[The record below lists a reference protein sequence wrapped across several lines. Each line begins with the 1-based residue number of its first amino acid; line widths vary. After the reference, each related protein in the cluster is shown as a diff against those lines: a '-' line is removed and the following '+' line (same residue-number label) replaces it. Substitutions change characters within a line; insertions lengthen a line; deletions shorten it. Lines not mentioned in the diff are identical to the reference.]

1 MRLSRTLLAL
11 ALAAGIGL
19 SLATPASAHSRA
31 GLLERFRPVLV
42 FQDDEA
48 FRPIRV
54 ERFVGDSNLEA
65 ATSPT
70 TWVVVDPHPRANSLP
85 TTSPPV
91 WRLNQRDCFAG
102 APLGDLPC
110 YVAAAG
116 EKRRGTIYGR
126 VARDG
131 GAIVL
136 QYWLFY
142 YDDLYSYPFLP
153 PGTIWQSHEGD
164 WEVVNV
170 VLSRHERPL
179 AVGYSQHCSGEVRS
193 WDDTSRWKSHP
204 KVFVALGSHA
214 NYFEPGVH
222 SFDPT
227 CLPADV
233 VAFFQQAG
241 LPLPADVVDA
251 AGTSERARVARLS
264 RHHPPRW
271 LAFPGFWGEL
281 QYFHAPPPVGTVP
294 FGTSPQGPAFHAV
307 WSQPLA
313 TLATWH

>member
-1 MRLSRTLLAL
+1 MRLGRTLLAL

-19 SLATPASAHSRA
+19 TLVTPASAHSRA
-31 GLLERFRPVLV
+31 RLLERFQPVL
-42 FQDDEA
+42 FFHADEA

-54 ERFVGDSNLEA
+54 ETFVDDSNLEA
-65 ATSPT
+65 ATSQT
-70 TWVVVDPHPRANSLP
+70 TWVVVDPDPGADSLP

-91 WRLNQRDCFAG
+91 WRLNQRECFAG

-116 EKRRGTIYGR
+116 EHSRSTVYGR
-126 VARDG
+126 VTHEGDAT
-131 GAIVL
+131 VL

-153 PGTIWQSHEGD
+153 PGAIWQSHEGD

-170 VLSRHERPL
+170 VLSHHKKPL

-193 WDDTSRWKSHP
+193 WDDTSRWKGHP
-204 KVFVALGSHA
+204 KVFVAVGSHA

-222 SFDPT
+222 PFDPA

-233 VAFFQQAG
+233 IAFFQQAG
-241 LPLPADVVDA
+241 LPLPADVVTAGA
-251 AGTSERARVARLS
+251 ADGARIARLS
-264 RHHPPRW
+264 KRHPPEW
-271 LAFPGFWGEL
+271 LAFPGYWGEL
-281 QYFHAPPPVGTVP
+281 QYFHAPPPVGTVA

>member
-1 MRLSRTLLAL
+1 MRLGRTLLAL
-11 ALAAGIGL
+11 ALTAGIWL
-19 SLATPASAHSRA
+19 SLATTASAHSRA
-31 GLLERFRPVLV
+31 ALLERFQPALI
-42 FQDDEA
+42 FHEDEP

-54 ERFVGDSNLEA
+54 ESFVRDSDLEA

-70 TWVVVDPHPRANSLP
+70 TWVLVDPDPTVDTLP
-85 TTSPPV
+85 VTTPPV

-116 EKRRGTIYGR
+116 DQSRGKIYGR
-126 VARDG
+126 IARDG
-131 GAIVL
+131 DATVL

-164 WEVVNV
+164 WEVVSI
-170 VLSRHERPL
+170 VLSRHKKPL

-193 WDDTSRWKSHP
+193 WDDTPRRKGHP
-204 KVFVALGSHA
+204 KVYVALGSHA
-214 NYFEPGVH
+214 NYFEPGLH
-222 SFDPT
+222 AFDPA
-227 CLPADV
+227 CLPAQV
-233 VAFFQQAG
+233 IAFFQQAG
-241 LPLPADVVDA
+241 LPLPADVVTAGA
-251 AGTSERARVARLS
+251 AERARVARLS
-264 RHHPPRW
+264 RHHPPNW

-281 QYFHAPPPVGTVP
+281 QYFNAPPPVGTVP
-294 FGTSPQGPAFHAV
+294 FGASPQGPAFHPV
-307 WSQPLA
+307 WSQPVA